1 MNLITAK
8 YKGQNSSSQT
18 NPVSASQE
26 IPHILWKLEIHYRAR
41 KSPLPVAILRNC
53 YILSI
58 IRSNLVDL

>member
-26 IPHILWKLEIHYRAR
+26 IPHIYGNWRFITVLAKAR
-41 KSPLPVAILRNC
+41 
-53 YILSI
+53 YLSL
-58 IRSNLVDL
+58 S